1 MLPGFMERSTQGAQA
16 LVAAAAKAIHE
27 PERAA
32 YLVAAGTNITAS
44 LFGWKQL
51 KKITKPALMP
61 LLAGRVLRSKTRDK
75 AVGVVSLMG
84 LAGGWAG
91 DLALMKPNNIPAG
104 ASGFALNHAAYV
116 YLLLERGARPT
127 TGRVAIRAVPLAA
140 ATAMA
145 AWKAPKL
152 LPVVL
157 CYGGVLAA
165 TSTLADDPLL
175 IDRTETASSGL
186 GHGGNLFLI
195 SDAVLFARETLLE
208 DNTPSSRL
216 ADAIVMGTYTVAQL
230 LLIDGLF
237 PTSARS

>member
-1 MLPGFMERSTQGAQA
+1 MERSTQGAQA
-16 LVAAAAKAIHE
+16 LFAAAAKAIHE

-32 YLVAAGTNITAS
+32 YLVAAGSNITAS
-44 LFGWKQL
+44 FFGWKSW

-61 LLAGRVLRSKTRDK
+61 LLAGRVLRSD
-75 AVGVVSLMG
+75 APDNALGVVG

-91 DLALMKPNNIPAG
+91 DLALLKPDNIPAG
-104 ASGFALNHAAYV
+104 ATGFALNHAAYV
-116 YLLLERGARPT
+116 YLLTARGARPNP
-127 TGRVAIRAVPLAA
+127 GRVAIRAVPLGA
-140 ATAMA
+140 ATALA

-157 CYGGVLAA
+157 CYGGVLVA
-165 TSTLADDPLL
+165 TSTLADDSVL
-175 IDRTETASSGL
+175 IDPATPASYGL

-195 SDAVLFARETLLE
+195 SDVVLFARDILLE
-208 DNTPSSRL
+208 EGTVASHV

-237 PTSARS
+237 PTSARG

>member
-1 MLPGFMERSTQGAQA
+1 MERTKQGAQA
-16 LVAAAAKAIHE
+16 LVTAASQAIHE

-32 YLVAAGTNITAS
+32 YLVAADTNTTVS

-61 LLAGRVLRSKTRDK
+61 LLAGRVLRSEAPDN
-75 AVGVVSLMG
+75 AVGLIG

-104 ASGFALNHAAYV
+104 ATGFALNHAAYV
-116 YLLLERGARPT
+116 YLLTQRGARPSA
-127 TGRVAIRAVPLAA
+127 GRVAIRAVPLAA
-140 ATAMA
+140 ATALA

-157 CYGGVLAA
+157 CYGGALAA
-165 TSTLADDPLL
+165 TSTLADDPVL
-175 IDRTETASSGL
+175 IDPTEPATSGL

-208 DNTPSSRL
+208 KETAASRV
-216 ADAIVMGTYTVAQL
+216 ADAVVMGTYTVAQL

-237 PTSARS
+237 PTQDSAA